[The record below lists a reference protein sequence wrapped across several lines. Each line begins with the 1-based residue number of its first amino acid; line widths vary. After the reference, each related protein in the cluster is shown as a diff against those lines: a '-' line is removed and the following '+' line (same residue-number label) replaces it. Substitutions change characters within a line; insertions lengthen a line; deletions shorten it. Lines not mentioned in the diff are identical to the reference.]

1 MGNIRYGIICRVA
14 ENSPAAS
21 LGLLPGDELLA
32 VNSQPVHDILDLQFK
47 SAENVVA
54 VVVRRQGKKYVGYV
68 FKDPEEDLGLE
79 FEEEL
84 FDGLRTC
91 SNNCIFCF
99 LRQMPPGL
107 RKSLY
112 VRDDDFRL
120 SFAHGNY
127 ITLTNLSDTDMDR
140 ICSQRM
146 SPLYVSVHATE
157 PDLRAYMMGN
167 PRARLIMD
175 QLRRLAGARITLH
188 TQVVLCP
195 GVNDGEHLER
205 TVCDLAALYPS
216 VNSIGIVPV
225 GLTQHRTKLPQLKPV
240 DSQKAMEVLRSCS
253 QWQREF
259 KNSLGTRLVYAAD
272 EFYLLAGV
280 AFPYARAYEGYP
292 QFENGIGICRVF
304 LDELKS
310 LRRVIPRIA
319 SGHYVLVTG
328 KSAENL
334 VSGLADYLSNIPG
347 VSASV
352 CAVENTFLGS
362 SVTVSGLLAGE
373 DIVRAL
379 AGIGSAVNVLLPDVA
394 VNDSRLI
401 DDMTVGDL
409 QARIGT
415 MVTVVPASPRGLV
428 KTLSEHSRKTH
439 AVFAST
445 PVGT

>member
-1 MGNIRYGIICRVA
+1 MGNIRYGKICRVA
-14 ENSPAAS
+14 EHSPAAS

-54 VVVRRQGKKYVGYV
+54 VLVRRQGKKYAGYV

-167 PRARLIMD
+167 LRASLIMD
-175 QLRRLAGARITLH
+175 QLRRLA
-188 TQVVLCP
+188 
-195 GVNDGEHLER
+195 
-205 TVCDLAALYPS
+205 
-216 VNSIGIVPV
+216 
-225 GLTQHRTKLPQLKPV
+225 
-240 DSQKAMEVLRSCS
+240 
-253 QWQREF
+253 
-259 KNSLGTRLVYAAD
+259 
-272 EFYLLAGV
+272 
-280 AFPYARAYEGYP
+280 
-292 QFENGIGICRVF
+292 
-304 LDELKS
+304 
-310 LRRVIPRIA
+310 
-319 SGHYVLVTG
+319 
-328 KSAENL
+328 
-334 VSGLADYLSNIPG
+334 
-347 VSASV
+347 
-352 CAVENTFLGS
+352 
-362 SVTVSGLLAGE
+362 
-373 DIVRAL
+373 
-379 AGIGSAVNVLLPDVA
+379 
-394 VNDSRLI
+394 
-401 DDMTVGDL
+401 
-409 QARIGT
+409 
-415 MVTVVPASPRGLV
+415 
-428 KTLSEHSRKTH
+428 
-439 AVFAST
+439 
-445 PVGT
+445 